1 MSDEAD
7 PSPPLTR
14 PDEDDQDL
22 LTYGEAGVRL
32 QDEVASMRL
41 RVAELEATGED
52 ASAARIRLDA
62 LEQAAARHARQ
73 RINDEN
79 FERFFG
85 YAGRARRTDS

>member
-1 MSDEAD
+1 MPDEPD
-7 PSPPLTR
+7 LNLPLTR

-32 QDEVASMRL
+32 QDEVAAMRV
-41 RVAELEATGED
+41 RVAELETAGDD
-52 ASAARIRLDA
+52 AAPARLRLEA
-62 LEQAAARHARQ
+62 LEGAAERHARQ

-85 YAGRARRTDS
+85 YAGKARRTES